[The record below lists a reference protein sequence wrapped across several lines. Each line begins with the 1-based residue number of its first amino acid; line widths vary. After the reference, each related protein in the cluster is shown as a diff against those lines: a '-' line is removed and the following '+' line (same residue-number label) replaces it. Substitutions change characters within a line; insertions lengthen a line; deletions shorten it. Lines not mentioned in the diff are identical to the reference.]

1 MDNDGEGRI
10 VIEKSGT
17 LELSRACR
25 LAAYSPPMSSTQEW
39 EPTVPTQETLSDA
52 VVEWEGAFGALTEAE
67 IADAERTLDRASRRS
82 GAA

>member
-1 MDNDGEGRI
+1 
-10 VIEKSGT
+10 
-17 LELSRACR
+17 
-25 LAAYSPPMSSTQEW
+25 MSSTQEW
-39 EPTVPTQETLSDA
+39 EPTVPTRETLSDA